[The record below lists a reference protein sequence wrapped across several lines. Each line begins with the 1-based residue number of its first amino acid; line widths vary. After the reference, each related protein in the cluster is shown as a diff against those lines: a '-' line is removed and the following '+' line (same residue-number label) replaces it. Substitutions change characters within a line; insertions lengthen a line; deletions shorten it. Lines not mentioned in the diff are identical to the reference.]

1 MDLTPSNLQIF
12 FTGLSTLYQQGY
24 TMVAPW
30 WSQVAMDVPSDTELE
45 TFGWMDIGDKMREW
59 LGPRQAKNS
68 ALRSRSLT
76 NRDFELTR
84 AIPRNKFLDDKLGL
98 YGPLAKDMGWQ
109 AAKLHDIEVAKKM
122 QENPICFDGKAFF
135 AVDHPLDIDNPAAF
149 SGAVN
154 NNLMDLAL
162 TPTNFGLA
170 RARMRGFRHRNGQPA
185 GSRPSLLVVP
195 PSLGDMATTILQ
207 AESIVSLAAGANLGD
222 GDVATAT
229 NIYRGSCKMLII
241 DELET
246 EPDSWY
252 LLDNEGIIKPFLV
265 QIRQAANF
273 VSLNNP
279 TDPNVFFNKQFI
291 FGVDSRSAYDVT
303 LPVKALKSTPGA

>member
-170 RARMRGFRHRNGQPA
+170 RARMRNPTSQRAARRLAAVAPRRAAVSRRHGDDNPAGGKHRVARGRCEPRRWRRRNGYEHLP
-185 GSRPSLLVVP
+185 R
-195 PSLGDMATTILQ
+195 
-207 AESIVSLAAGANLGD
+207 
-222 GDVATAT
+222 
-229 NIYRGSCKMLII
+229 
-241 DELET
+241 
-246 EPDSWY
+246 
-252 LLDNEGIIKPFLV
+252 LV
-265 QIRQAANF
+265 QDAHHR
-273 VSLNNP
+273 
-279 TDPNVFFNKQFI
+279 
-291 FGVDSRSAYDVT
+291 
-303 LPVKALKSTPGA
+303 